1 MIKVNDNEV
10 MKWAAGAQP
19 INRAY
24 DHDNLIFPEFSGTV
38 PPSLPAGFVFNF
50 NARDYN
56 PATRTIP
63 AENGALELNAFI
75 LGADPVAV
83 NADSLTI
90 DSYNNNSM
98 VAQISSGKTQY
109 YSIDGTNNRAATWIF
124 KFGAYGSEHAPH
136 FLSNRTT
143 RTYNW
148 MVRTYT
154 DEMHVCLHDSANH
167 CDLSLDGTYPVIVAI
182 TVEPVNGAVTM
193 RNITEGTTVQ
203 PFNFDY
209 YYRSNATPAFFEGYS
224 NYTSTQ
230 EFYQGMF
237 YWAFFANRCLTDA
250 EITQVID
257 YNEN

>member
-10 MKWAAGAQP
+10 IKWAAGSQP

-24 DHDNLIFPEFSGTV
+24 DGEGLIFPGISGIV
-38 PPSLPAGFVFNF
+38 PPSLPADFVFNF
-50 NARDYN
+50 NARDYD
-56 PATRTIP
+56 PQTRTIP
-63 AENGALELNAFI
+63 AENGAMETNAFI
-75 LGADPVAV
+75 LGANPVAY
-83 NADSLTI
+83 NGDSLTI
-90 DSYNNNSM
+90 DSYNNHSM
-98 VAQISSGKTQY
+98 VTVISTGKTGL
-109 YSIDGTNNRAATWIF
+109 YSINGTDNRAATWIF

-167 CDLSLDGTYPVIVAI
+167 CDLSLDGTYPVIAAI

-224 NYTSTQ
+224 NNLGST

-237 YWAFFANRCLTDA
+237 YWCFFANRCLTDA
-250 EITQVID
+250 EVTQVID

>member
-10 MKWAAGAQP
+10 IKWAAGNLP

-24 DHDNLIFPEFSGTV
+24 DGDDLIFPGISGSA
-38 PPSLPAGFVFNF
+38 PALPAGFVFNF
-50 NARDYN
+50 NARDYD
-56 PATRTIP
+56 PVTRTIP
-63 AENGALELNAFI
+63 AEDGALETNAFI

-83 NADSLTI
+83 SADSLTI
-90 DSYNNNSM
+90 DSYNNHSM
-98 VAQISSGKTQY
+98 VTVISTGKTQY
-109 YSIDGTNNRAATWIF
+109 YSINGTDNRAATWIF
-124 KFGAYGSEHAPH
+124 KFGAYGNGHAPH

-143 RTYNW
+143 QNYNW

-154 DEMHVCLHDSANH
+154 DEMHVCLHDSSNH

-203 PFNFDY
+203 PFNFNY
-209 YYRSNATPAFFEGYS
+209 GRSNATPAFFEGYS
-224 NYTSTQ
+224 NYWSSP
-230 EFYQGMF
+230 EWYQGMF
-237 YWAFFANRCLTDA
+237 YWCFFANRCLTDA
-250 EITQVID
+250 EVTQVID